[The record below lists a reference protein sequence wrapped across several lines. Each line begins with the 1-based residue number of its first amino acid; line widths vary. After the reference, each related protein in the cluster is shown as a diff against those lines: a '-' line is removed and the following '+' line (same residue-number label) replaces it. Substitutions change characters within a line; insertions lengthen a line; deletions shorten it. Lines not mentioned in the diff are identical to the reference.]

1 MPVRQGHLKISTV
14 IMLSI
19 LLLLA
24 YPTKISAENSPAQEL
39 SAAAALQQPK
49 SVLILNS
56 YDQSQPWTRDQNT
69 GIVDVLNKDGNGYS
83 VYIEYMDWKEFPSEL
98 NLSELKNRLFYKY
111 FNKKIDVII
120 TTDDAAFK
128 FALENRDTMF
138 SGAPV
143 VFSGVDENS
152 LKLILD
158 GKTDVTG
165 VVEIRDPA
173 GTMAAAMK
181 INPGIKTVYVIFD
194 DTESGLSSGEMT
206 INAIRANYDGIKIIP
221 LNDIDLN
228 SLFKKVRDASPQSIV
243 ICNSYSPRSGKMKL
257 GVDYFF
263 RMLTSESPVPVYNLY
278 DFTIGTGVIGG
289 SMVNGKQN
297 GEEAAKLAI
306 RILGGE
312 KASKLPI
319 VRKKFFSY
327 EFDYKVLQR
336 FHIGLEAIPKGSAIA
351 NKPFNYFEEHRALIY
366 TSLIITLILLCF
378 ITILLFYLKKLK
390 SMKTILSESNRELMG
405 LYKDLS
411 QADDKLKRQ
420 YDELVRTQE
429 NLFTSEYRYELLFD
443 KMINGFFIFEPVY
456 NDRGR
461 MNDIRFLKVNPGFFS
476 QTGMSQSDVSG
487 KTWSEVFG
495 YPNQELSIYQN
506 LLETGKTEP
515 FEVYSSKSGVYNLVD
530 AFLIS
535 DNQIGVVFEN
545 ITGYK
550 KAIKEVRTLNAE
562 LEKRVTERTAELE
575 VAVRELES
583 FSYTV
588 SHDLK
593 SPMRAVDGYTKI
605 LMEDLGDK
613 LDDDSLQILRNI
625 STISK
630 ESIEMINKM
639 LQYSRTA
646 RAELNREE
654 VNLEKIVYDVYN
666 ELRLT
671 CPERDVSLILDSGLP
686 SVSGDRVM
694 LKLLLQNVLSNA
706 FKFTRDVTKAII
718 TVGCTLTSEDYVF
731 YVRDNGIGF
740 DMKYSGKLFGVF
752 QRLHT
757 AEEFEGSGIGLVTVK
772 KIIEKHGGRVWIDS
786 VINHGTTIYFTFPF
800 GV

>member
-1 MPVRQGHLKISTV
+1 MPVKQGYLKIFAA

-19 LLLLA
+19 ILLLA
-24 YPTKISAENSPAQEL
+24 YPTIISAED
-39 SAAAALQQPK
+39 SATAAEIHQPK
-49 SVLILNS
+49 SILILNS
-56 YDQSQPWTRDQNT
+56 YDPSQPWTRDQNT
-69 GIVDVLNKDGNGYS
+69 GIVDVLNKDNGYS
-83 VYIEYMDWKEFPSEL
+83 VYIEYMDWKDFPDEL
-98 NLSELKNRLFYKY
+98 NLKELKNRFSYKY
-111 FNKKIDVII
+111 SDKKIDVII
-120 TTDDAAFK
+120 TTDDAALK
-128 FALENRDTMF
+128 FALKNRDAMF

-143 VFSGVDENS
+143 VFSGVDEKNLQEI
-152 LKLILD
+152 LKD
-158 GKTDVTG
+158 RADVTG
-165 VVEIRDPA
+165 VVEMRDPA
-173 GTMAAAMK
+173 GTMASAIK

-194 DTESGLSSGEMT
+194 NSESGLSSGELT
-206 INAIRANYDGIKIIP
+206 INAIRKAYSQIDIVP
-221 LNDIDLN
+221 LNDSDLN
-228 SLFKKVRDASPQSIV
+228 SLFAKVRKAASDSV
-243 ICNSYSPRSGKMKL
+243 IICGSYTPKAGKMKL

-263 RMLTSESPVPVYNLY
+263 RMLSLESPVPVYNQY

-289 SMVNGKQN
+289 SMVSGRQN

-312 KASKLPI
+312 KASKLPM

-327 EFDYKVLQR
+327 TFDYRVLQR
-336 FHIGLEAIPKGSAIA
+336 FHIGLESIPEGSTIA

-366 TSLIITLILLCF
+366 TSLIITFILLCF

-390 SMKTILSESNRELMG
+390 SMKTILSESNSELMD

-411 QADDKLKRQ
+411 QADEKLKQQ
-420 YDELVRTQE
+420 YDELVQTQK
-429 NLFTSEYRYELLFD
+429 NLSTSEYKYELLFD

-456 NDRGR
+456 NERGR
-461 MNDIRFLKVNPGFFS
+461 MTDIRFLKVNPGFFS
-476 QTGMSQSDVSG
+476 QKDLQQSDVSG

-515 FEVYSSKSGVYNLVD
+515 FEVYTSQSGTYDLVD

-550 KAIKEVRTLNAE
+550 KAIKEVKTLNAE
-562 LEKRVTERTAELE
+562 LEKRVADRTAELE

-583 FSYTV
+583 FSFTV

-605 LMEDLGDK
+605 LMEDLSEK
-613 LDDDSLQILRNI
+613 LDEDSLQILRNI
-625 STISK
+625 SKISK
-630 ESIEMINKM
+630 ESIEMISKM

-646 RAELNREE
+646 RAELNKEE
-654 VNLEKIVYDVYN
+654 VNMEKIIYDVYN

-671 CPERDVSLILDSGLP
+671 CPERDVSLVLDSGLP

-706 FKFTRDVTKAII
+706 FKFTRDAAKAVI
-718 TVGCTLTSEDYVF
+718 TVGCTLTAEDYVF

-740 DMKYSGKLFGVF
+740 DMKYSGKLFSVF

-786 VINHGTTIYFTFPF
+786 KVKYGTTIYFTFPF
-800 GV
+800 GA